1 MVSLTL
7 YDNFLVNSYQNALD
21 VSLYTLNYT
30 YSTYVSKLNSIYN
43 ISYYVNFFFKF
54 FFFLN
59 IFYFIFF
66 YSYKLVNNVA
76 GNQDLFSTVFDY
88 FSETEEEVGSLD
100 DMLVYSL
107 IYLTIAVSFLLT
119 VFFVFFFKTSTF
131 LIILFN
137 FILLTP
143 ALVPTFVIKSYGW
156 GFLQYLRGVTRTS
169 SMMFEGFLDLVST
182 VSMYLRFFIQNIR
195 FFFTFLAFFECYE
208 FIYLTLL
215 RDFSFL
221 NILALDF
228 NLTNYSL
235 FFTEFSEGLIF
246 TLLIKLALIL
256 YYVGHLSIVFVAQIA
271 NYFVLSFWLFFFLY
285 TSFSSEK
292 GESYF
297 LTRRTI

>member
-7 YDNFLVNSYQNALD
+7 YDNFLLNSYQNALD
-21 VSLYTLNYT
+21 VSLYTLSYS
-30 YSTYVSKLNSIYN
+30 YSTYVSRLNTIFNVSFYFN
-43 ISYYVNFFFKF
+43 IFFKLF
-54 FFFLN
+54 V
-59 IFYFIFF
+59 IFNLIYFMFF
-66 YSYKLVNNVA
+66 YSYKLVSGVA

-88 FSETEEEVGSLD
+88 FSETEEEVGSVD

-119 VFFVFFFKTSTF
+119 IFFVFFFKTSTF

-195 FFFTFLAFFECYE
+195 FFFIFLAFFECYE
-208 FIYLTLL
+208 FVYLTLL

-221 NILALDF
+221 NILTIDF
-228 NLTNYSL
+228 NLSNYSL
-235 FFTEFSEGLIF
+235 FFTEFNEGLLG
-246 TLLIKLALIL
+246 TLLIKLALLL

-285 TSFSSEK
+285 TSFSYEK

-297 LTRRTI
+297 LTKRNN

>member
-43 ISYYVNFFFKF
+43 ISYYINFFFKI

-143 ALVPTFVIKSYGW
+143 ALVPTFVIKSYG
-156 GFLQYLRGVTRTS
+156 
-169 SMMFEGFLDLVST
+169 
-182 VSMYLRFFIQNIR
+182 
-195 FFFTFLAFFECYE
+195 
-208 FIYLTLL
+208 
-215 RDFSFL
+215 
-221 NILALDF
+221 
-228 NLTNYSL
+228 
-235 FFTEFSEGLIF
+235 
-246 TLLIKLALIL
+246 
-256 YYVGHLSIVFVAQIA
+256 
-271 NYFVLSFWLFFFLY
+271 
-285 TSFSSEK
+285 
-292 GESYF
+292 
-297 LTRRTI
+297 

>member
-7 YDNFLVNSYQNALD
+7 YDNFLINSYQNALD

-30 YSTYVSKLNSIYN
+30 YSTYVSKINSIYN
-43 ISYYVNFFFKF
+43 ISFYVNFILRLVLFFT
-54 FFFLN
+54 L
-59 IFYFIFF
+59 FYFMFF
-66 YSYKLVNNVA
+66 YCYKLVSGVA
-76 GNQDLFSTVFDY
+76 GNQDLFSTIFDY
-88 FSETEEEVGSLD
+88 FSETEEEIGSLD
-100 DMLVYSL
+100 DILVYSL
-107 IYLTIAVSFLLT
+107 IYLSITISFMLT
-119 VFFVFFFKTSTF
+119 VFFVFFFKASTF

-169 SMMFEGFLDLVST
+169 SMLFEGFLDLVST
-182 VSMYLRFFIQNIR
+182 ISMYLRFFIQNIR
-195 FFFTFLAFFECYE
+195 FFFIFLAFFECYE
-208 FIYLTLL
+208 FVYLTLL

-221 NILALDF
+221 NILSIDF
-228 NLTNYSL
+228 NLSNFSL
-235 FFTEFSEGLIF
+235 FFSEFNEGLVF
-246 TLLIKLALIL
+246 TLLMKLALLL

-285 TSFSSEK
+285 TSFSYEK

-297 LTRRTI
+297 VTKRAN

>member
-7 YDNFLVNSYQNALD
+7 YDNFLINSYQNALD
-21 VSLYTLNYT
+21 VSLYTLSYT

-43 ISYYVNFFFKF
+43 ISFYVNFIFKI
-54 FFFLN
+54 FLFSN

-66 YSYKLVNNVA
+66 YAYKLINNVA

-88 FSETEEEVGSLD
+88 FSETEEEIGSLD

-119 VFFVFFFKTSTF
+119 IFFVFFFKTSTF

-182 VSMYLRFFIQNIR
+182 ISMYLRFFIQNIR
-195 FFFTFLAFFECYE
+195 FFFIFLAFFECYE

-221 NILALDF
+221 NVVAIDF
-228 NLTNYSL
+228 NLSNYTL
-235 FFTEFSEGLIF
+235 FFNEFNDGLVF
-246 TLLIKLALIL
+246 TLLIKLALLL

-285 TSFSSEK
+285 TSFSYEK

-297 LTRRTI
+297 LTKRSV